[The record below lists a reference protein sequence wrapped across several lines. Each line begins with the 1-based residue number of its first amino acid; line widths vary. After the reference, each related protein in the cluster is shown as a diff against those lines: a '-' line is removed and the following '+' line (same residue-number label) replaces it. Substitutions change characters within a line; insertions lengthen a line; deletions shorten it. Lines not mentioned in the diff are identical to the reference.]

1 MKSGSSAPIASGG
14 QSVLAVATASCHQMS
29 LWLCQAMLP
38 PVRLST
44 ITLLTLVSGL
54 VSASSTFFLS
64 GTGRPRSP
72 SSAVMTMEEPE
83 SMMRPARA
91 SGEKPPKTML
101 CTAPMRVQAS
111 MAMAASG
118 TMGM

>member
-1 MKSGSSAPIASGG
+1 MASGG
-14 QSVLAVATASCHQMS
+14 QSGLAAATASCHQMS
-29 LWLCQAMLP
+29 LWSCQATLP

-44 ITLLTLVSGL
+44 MTLLTLVSGW
-54 VSASSTFFLS
+54 VSASSTFFLR
-64 GTGRPRSP
+64 GMGRPPRRP

-83 SMMRPARA
+83 SMIRPERA